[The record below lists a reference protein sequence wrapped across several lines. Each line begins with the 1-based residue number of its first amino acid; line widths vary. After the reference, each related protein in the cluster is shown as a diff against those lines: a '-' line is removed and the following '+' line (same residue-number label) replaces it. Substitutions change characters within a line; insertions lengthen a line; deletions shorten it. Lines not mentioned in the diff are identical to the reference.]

1 MDDSKPPPRRGGWA
15 ASPSKAMPDVT
26 ARQRAEDALVAV
38 TQMLEESGLGFDV
51 YSPRGNR
58 PKAAWGGGGAAEEV
72 ENDGGGEDAALPR
85 PPTWFVHVDGANNP
99 ETALVSVGLT
109 VNMLPAVGA
118 IHDVAS
124 DSTYAARHGSTIS
137 VNGKPLDSPKS
148 TPDLQTSPIC
158 TAICPPDL
166 HEADAYVS
174 SCCSA
179 TFLVVHPVTLCG
191 CIVKAENRTYARP
204 RAHAH
209 PRTHIHPHTNA
220 HTHTHI
226 THTHAHLRIH
236 SHAHT
241 HIGTPIM

>member
-1 MDDSKPPPRRGGWA
+1 
-15 ASPSKAMPDVT
+15 MPDVT

-179 TFLVVHPVTLCG
+179 TFLVVHPVALCG
-191 CIVKAENRTYARP
+191 CIE
-204 RAHAH
+204 
-209 PRTHIHPHTNA
+209 
-220 HTHTHI
+220 
-226 THTHAHLRIH
+226 
-236 SHAHT
+236 
-241 HIGTPIM
+241 G